1 MRRDSEMADASRAL
15 GATQVAGAWV
25 TRRGKAKR
33 TMRTVA
39 AAEIGGGVGAA
50 VGSGKSSPQPTP
62 ETPDFGAFGY
72 VGVSATELVLVKAK
86 QGLTGLKMTDDVVG
100 RVPRSDIISVDLGE
114 GTLASA
120 FTITLSSGDQWELEV
135 ARANRRKA
143 EQVVAELAG

>member
-1 MRRDSEMADASRAL
+1 MADASSAL
-15 GATQVAGAWV
+15 GAPQVAGAWV

-50 VGSGKSSPQPTP
+50 VGAGKGSPQPTP
-62 ETPDFGAFGY
+62 ETPEFGAFGY
-72 VGVSATELVLVKAK
+72 LAVSATELVLVRAK

-100 RVPRSDIISVDLGE
+100 RVPRSDVVSAKLGQ

-120 FTITLSSGDQWELEV
+120 LMITFGSGDQWELEV
-135 ARANRRKA
+135 ARASKGKA
-143 EQVVAELAG
+143 DQVVSELGG